1 MSAGAGSD
9 GRSAGNVLVAG
20 NWARG
25 YDWAGRGRSF
35 QAQRALAKRQK
46 MGRFAQVL
54 ADSLTGNISEA
65 ARAVGISQQTGS
77 IYFREIC
84 GGLGWQCLTPCNC
97 ERCLERRAA

>member
-1 MSAGAGSD
+1 MPGNYGFAARSWSN
-9 GRSAGNVLVAG
+9 GRA
-20 NWARG
+20 
-25 YDWAGRGRSF
+25 F

-46 MGRFAQVL
+46 MGRFAQAL

-84 GGLGWQCLTPCNC
+84 RGLGWQCLTPCDC
-97 ERCLERRAA
+97 GQCLERRVA